1 MKVDYTGRQ
10 IEVTPAIQKFTE
22 DHLKKIR
29 KILGEMI
36 EVHVILTVEKY
47 RHIAEIN
54 LKSRSFKFNGVEET
68 HDMYTSINAVLE
80 KIERQAIKHKGK
92 KIAKKRKPASTP
104 VLAGTR
110 LRGDSSPVNSD
121 TPRVI
126 KSRSFAA
133 KPMTVEEAV
142 HEVAASQSEFLVFRN
157 SESERVSVVYR
168 RKDGNFGLI
177 EP

>member
-10 IEVTPAIQKFTE
+10 IDVTPAIQKFTE
-22 DHLKKIR
+22 EHLKKIR
-29 KILGEMI
+29 KILGAMI

-54 LKSRSFKFNGVEET
+54 LKSRSFKFNGIEQT

-80 KIERQAIKHKGK
+80 KIERQAIKYKGK
-92 KIAKKRKPASTP
+92 KIAKKRKPAPTSLL
-104 VLAGTR
+104 VGR
-110 LRGDSSPVNSD
+110 SLRESVPVNSD

-126 KSRSFAA
+126 RSRSFAA

-142 HEVAASQSEFLVFRN
+142 HEVTTSQSDFIVFRN
-157 SESERVSVVYR
+157 SESERVSVIYR